1 MGAYS
6 EVAEAAERH
15 KEAGTSRWMPIA
27 AAAVAVLAA
36 LATMMSNQ
44 RANQAIIAKNQ
55 AIVSFT
61 RASDTYNYYQ
71 AKSIKEE
78 VYRATIMSRG
88 SPLPQ
93 AQAIVDHE
101 HASKQTVLSKAMAL
115 EKQAGRED
123 DLSERYV
130 HSYETLE
137 IGVAFFEVA
146 VVIFSI
152 SSLLQ
157 TLLLPAV
164 AAVAALVGLGF
175 SIAGLPY

>member
-1 MGAYS
+1 
-6 EVAEAAERH
+6 
-15 KEAGTSRWMPIA
+15 MPIA
-27 AAAVAVLAA
+27 AAGIAVLAA

-44 RANQAIIAKNQ
+44 RANQAIISKNQ

-78 VYRATIMSRG
+78 VYRATVMAHG
-88 SPLPQ
+88 TALPQ

-101 HASKQTVLSKAMAL
+101 HSTKQAVLTKATAL
-115 EKQAGRED
+115 EKQAGDED
-123 DLSERYV
+123 ALSERYV

-152 SSLLQ
+152 SSLLSGFV
-157 TLLLPAV
+157 LPIIATC
-164 AAVAALVGLGF
+164 AAAVGLGF
-175 SIAGLPY
+175 ALAGLPY